1 MRTNIFSSYELIIQ
15 SFIDVNKDFPSLFS
29 KNKSENERSMRKP
42 IMLTSET
49 GEAGSQEERPFLT
62 DDTRSQTLDL
72 LLKLF
77 LEHNA
82 LYFLSPSVTCD

>member
-1 MRTNIFSSYELIIQ
+1 
-15 SFIDVNKDFPSLFS
+15 
-29 KNKSENERSMRKP
+29 
-42 IMLTSET
+42 MLTSET

>member
-29 KNKSENERSMRKP
+29 KNKSENERSMRKA

-49 GEAGSQEERPFLT
+49 GEAGS
-62 DDTRSQTLDL
+62 S
-72 LLKLF
+72 
-77 LEHNA
+77 
-82 LYFLSPSVTCD
+82 